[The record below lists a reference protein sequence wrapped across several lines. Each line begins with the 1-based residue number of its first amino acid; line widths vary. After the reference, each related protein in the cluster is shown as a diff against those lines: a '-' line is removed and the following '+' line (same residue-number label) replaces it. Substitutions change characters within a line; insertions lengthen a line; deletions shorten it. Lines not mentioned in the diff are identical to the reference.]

1 MAEGAAAIRSP
12 FGQPGLVGLLI
23 VVFGLL
29 FLEASYGLCS
39 QDDAYISF
47 RYAQNAAAGLGL
59 VYNPGELVEGYTN
72 FLWTVLFIPTE
83 LIGLDPGPVS
93 TVYGYI
99 LSFTLLT
106 AIWRM
111 CGRDWRPVA
120 LVACFPGLALE
131 AVQGLETVLY
141 ATLVTL
147 ALAGGRLWW
156 GWAGLAALTRPEG
169 YAVFGLLWL
178 FRRQPI
184 ALIGFLSLTLPHL
197 AFRLV
202 YYGDIVPNT
211 FHAKVGAGEGVA
223 NGAVLRGLR
232 YLGEGVS
239 GAVPLFVAAAMGLA
253 LRLLQPPRAPG
264 AAPAAP
270 PPGAGRADA
279 PPFAEAATLTVFF
292 FGYIALVG
300 GDFKGTGRFLIPLLG
315 PLGLLA
321 SAGLRRLPPVGRLT
335 VVSVGLAWAVPGW
348 RDMADFADRFS
359 SELTLR
365 RAIGERLAEVT
376 PPGTTLAVHA
386 AGILPYYAGLPTIDM
401 WGLND
406 AHIAKAPVQEMGKG
420 IAGHERADYAYVFAR
435 RPTVI
440 LPEVDLYTEQR
451 VSLDDPGVFGPAFAE
466 VYAPIS
472 VPLDGGFINGW
483 ALRPPGSGA
492 PPVDAAAPAEGAA
505 LPSEGAARPAE
516 VAAPPAEGA
525 APPAEGAAPPAE
537 GAAPPA
543 EGAAPPA
550 PSPAP

>member
-1 MAEGAAAIRSP
+1 MAERTAAVRSP
-12 FGQPGLVGLLI
+12 FGQPGLIGLLV

-47 RYAQNAAAGLGL
+47 RYAQNAAMGLGL

-106 AIWRM
+106 SIWRM

-141 ATLVTL
+141 ATLLAL
-147 ALAGGRLWW
+147 ALAGGRMWW
-156 GWAGLAALTRPEG
+156 AWAGLAALTRPEG

-184 ALIGFLSLTLPHL
+184 ALVGFLSMTLPHL
-197 AFRLV
+197 GFRLV

-232 YLGEGVS
+232 YLGEGVTA
-239 GAVPLFVAAAMGLA
+239 AVPLFVAAAMGVA
-253 LRLLQPPRAPG
+253 VRLIQPPRPAG
-264 AAPAAP
+264 AAPAPAP
-270 PPGAGRADA
+270 APQAAGSAP
-279 PPFAEAATLTVFF
+279 PPFAEALTLTVFF

-300 GDFKGTGRFLIPLLG
+300 GDFKGTGRFLIPLLA

-335 VVSVGLAWAVPGW
+335 VVSLGLAWAVPGW
-348 RDMADFADRFS
+348 REMAHFADRFS
-359 SELTLR
+359 SELGLR
-365 RAIGERLAEVT
+365 RSIGLRLAEVL
-376 PPGTTLAVHA
+376 PAGSTLAVHA
-386 AGILPYYAGLPTIDM
+386 AGILPYYAKLPTIDM

-406 AHIAKAPVQEMGKG
+406 AHIAKAPVEGMGTG
-420 IAGHERADYAYVFAR
+420 IAGHERADYGYVFAR

-451 VSLDDPGVFGPAFAE
+451 VSLEDPGVFGPAFFE

-472 VPLDGGFINGW
+472 IPLEGGFINAW
-483 ALRPPGSGA
+483 ALRPPG
-492 PPVDAAAPAEGAA
+492 
-505 LPSEGAARPAE
+505 
-516 VAAPPAEGA
+516 GA
-525 APPAEGAAPPAE
+525 APTP
-537 GAAPPA
+537 
-543 EGAAPPA
+543 
-550 PSPAP
+550 